1 MIAQHGEMLAKALS
15 TQTDLRV
22 VVVNCPSLASHGVWQ
37 GWSLKPVRKVQERL
51 IRLDHQ
57 SKSPVQGTIGFC
69 IGPPILS
76 MGCAAALLT
85 FVPHAASARRRRVA
99 LSGYASGTSVLFP
112 CMPRGFNL
120 CLSSSGGGLPGRPQT
135 RKSRDA
141 CLIFGRDF

>member
-76 MGCAAALLT
+76 MGLRCCFIDLR
-85 FVPHAASARRRRVA
+85 PAR
-99 LSGYASGTSVLFP
+99 G
-112 CMPRGFNL
+112 
-120 CLSSSGGGLPGRPQT
+120 
-135 RKSRDA
+135 
-141 CLIFGRDF
+141 